1 MKRIFLSC
9 VILSIFL
16 PSPTY
21 ADQASK
27 EQLLRLVKAV
37 GIYEQLEEQKTA
49 LQAHGSQAA
58 KQTAQQIKASV
69 PGLPEEFAKDS
80 EYEFAVYMSNL
91 QMILNTEHL
100 VNTYIDLISVK
111 LSFEEVSKLTEFYE
125 SDLGRK
131 FTRSNIEVMGDWTKA
146 FMSDFESTMTTSLE
160 SFTNNLMAKAARY
173 RQAQ

>member
-1 MKRIFLSC
+1 
-9 VILSIFL
+9 
-16 PSPTY
+16 
-21 ADQASK
+21 
-27 EQLLRLVKAV
+27 
-37 GIYEQLEEQKTA
+37 
-49 LQAHGSQAA
+49 
-58 KQTAQQIKASV
+58 
-69 PGLPEEFAKDS
+69 
-80 EYEFAVYMSNL
+80 MSNL